1 MIPFPTL
8 PRWAWALIAAAALA
22 LAFAAWLA
30 LHDRKVIRD
39 HEAAVTADVT
49 TRDAAGDAAGAER
62 AEGVRERV
70 EAGNVRASEAAEAS
84 DDPLKAGL
92 DELHK

>member
-1 MIPFPTL
+1 MIPLPTL
-8 PRWAWALIAAAALA
+8 PRWAWALIAATALA
-22 LAFAAWLA
+22 LAFAGWLA

-39 HEAAVTADVT
+39 HETAVTADVT

-70 EAGNVRASEAAEAS
+70 EAGNARASEAARQS
-84 DDPLKAGL
+84 QDPLRDGL
-92 DELHK
+92 EALR